1 MAEYCEAV
9 PDRLWGQ
16 AIYATF
22 IDDRVGTFLLHKW
35 GQNNGHCFCIKAHI
49 EPAEGPAIV
58 WADTVVVTP
67 SGGHRLGKDPHDL
80 MVIPC

>member
-1 MAEYCEAV
+1 MRQGSLIAGGANLTPDAAAV
-9 PDRLWGQ
+9 EPQ
-16 AIYATF
+16 E
-22 IDDRVGTFLLHKW
+22 
-35 GQNNGHCFCIKAHI
+35 GHCFCIKAHV
-49 EPAEGPAIV
+49 EPAEGPAIM